1 VFFSEARCRSIRSI
15 AESGGRLWVVAPLG
29 RHDESARSRSG
40 DFLDGL
46 GDGVVLIA
54 EEVGSSA
61 LVDLIG
67 TGPFSPRIR
76 RISRPASW
84 RIRLRAHRG
93 KLVAHRLNGALS
105 GIDHPNL
112 TELSLPANG
121 GTGERGPSAN

>member
-1 VFFSEARCRSIRSI
+1 M
-15 AESGGRLWVVAPLG
+15 VAPLG

-84 RIRLRAHRG
+84 RIWLRAHRG

-105 GIDHPNL
+105 GIEHPNL
-112 TELSLPANG
+112 TELSRRQTAVRVNEGRLRIEIELSPVLIYGVIAEQQ
-121 GTGERGPSAN
+121 TMP